1 VSVCVCVCVPLTQLA
16 KAVTEARVQW
26 HKPRLL

>member
-1 VSVCVCVCVPLTQLA
+1 VLLTQLA